1 MNYILLLAGG
11 VSAFGLVMHLMTGR
25 TRALHP
31 PLTTAEIEASLKA
44 DAWFG
49 RHLQTILL
57 AAMALVFGNAS
68 RQEGAHDVAFWLA
81 LVGFLGACL
90 KLALGVQAGA
100 HRLDV
105 REWGAMGLAAM
116 LGLIGTMI

>member
-11 VSAFGLVMHLMTGR
+11 VAAFGLVMHVMTGR
-25 TRALHP
+25 RRALHQ

-49 RHLQTILL
+49 RHVQTILL

-68 RQEGAHDVAFWLA
+68 RQAEATDAAFWLA
-81 LVGFLGACL
+81 LVGFLAACL
-90 KLALGVQAGA
+90 KLALGVQAAA

-105 REWGAMGLAAM
+105 REWGAMAMAAV
-116 LGLIGTMI
+116 LGLVGTLV